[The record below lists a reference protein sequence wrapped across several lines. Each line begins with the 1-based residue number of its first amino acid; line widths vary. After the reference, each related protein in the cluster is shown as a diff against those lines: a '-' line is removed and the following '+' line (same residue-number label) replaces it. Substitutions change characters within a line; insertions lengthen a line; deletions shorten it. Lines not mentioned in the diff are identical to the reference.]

1 MSATMRAVRFDEY
14 GEIEVLR
21 VDDVERPVPGAGQV
35 LVKVA
40 AASIN
45 PGERSI
51 RIGVLHSLWPA
62 TFPSGQGSDLA
73 GTVAEVGAGVES
85 FAAGDEVFGFTDDR
99 GSHAEYVLVEAGNL
113 AHRPPEV
120 PLEQAATLYVSGTTA
135 YAELRA
141 VGVQPGDKVV
151 ITAAA
156 GGVGTFAVQ
165 LAVRAGATVVG
176 LASEPHHQ
184 WLRDL
189 GAIPVTYGEGV
200 AERIKAAVGG
210 VDAFIDNFG
219 GYTELALE
227 LGVDRDRINTIDRA
241 AADEHGVKAHGN
253 AEAAEIKVV
262 SELADLIKAGHLE
275 IPIAAV
281 YPLAQV
287 QDAFHDLEKR
297 HTRGKIILKP

>member
-1 MSATMRAVRFDEY
+1 MKAVRFDEY

-40 AASIN
+40 AASVN
-45 PGERSI
+45 PGEMSI
-51 RIGVLHSLWPA
+51 RTGILHAIWPA
-62 TFPSGQGSDLA
+62 NFPSGQGSDLA
-73 GTVAEVGAGVES
+73 GTVAEVGAGVEGLTT
-85 FAAGDEVFGFTDDR
+85 GDEVYGFTDDR

-113 AHRPPEV
+113 AIRPPEV
-120 PLEQAATLYVSGTTA
+120 PAEQAATLYVAGTTA

-141 VGVQPGDKVV
+141 VGVEPGDTIV

-176 LASEPHHQ
+176 LASERHHQ
-184 WLRDL
+184 WLRDV

-200 AERIKAAVGG
+200 AERIKAAVGD
-210 VDAFIDNFG
+210 VDAFVDNFG

-241 AADEHGVKAHGN
+241 AAAEHGVKAHGN

-262 SELADLIKAGHLE
+262 AELADLIKAGDLRV
-275 IPIAAV
+275 PIAAT

-287 QDAFHDLEKR
+287 QDAFRELEKR
-297 HTRGKIILKP
+297 HTRGKILLKP